1 MRLLIVSGYAVVLA
15 LLVVGTLVG
24 NVFGLGDGGRL
35 LLTLVEFVAGLLVLS
50 TVLAVLPRRMQQRV
64 AGAQPTSAMM
74 RRRVDR
80 LLVALGAIP
89 ARSARA
95 DIGALADGT
104 VLWARAVRIDG
115 PRPALGILLFE
126 APTGGQP
133 VLRWRQGRA
142 VQTIPA
148 PYELTE
154 PANIP
159 LTATARSLK
168 ATSTVWIGQAVNLQL
183 TAMDLEVLRHVVT
196 AAQRDVVE

>member
-1 MRLLIVSGYAVVLA
+1 MRLLIVAGYAAVLA

-35 LLTLVEFVAGLLVLS
+35 LLTLVEFVTGLLVLS
-50 TVLAVLPRRMQQRV
+50 IVMAALPRRMQQRV

-95 DIGALADGT
+95 DIAALADGT
-104 VLWARAVRIDG
+104 VLYARAVRIDG
-115 PRPALGILLFE
+115 LRPALGTLLFE
-126 APTGGQP
+126 APSGGQP
-133 VLRWRQGRA
+133 VLRWRQGMA
-142 VQTIPA
+142 VQTIPT

-154 PANIP
+154 LENIP
-159 LTATARSLK
+159 RTAIARSLK
-168 ATSTVWIGQAVNLQL
+168 ATSTVWIGDAVNVQL
-183 TAMDLEVLRHVVT
+183 TPMDLEVLRHVVT
-196 AAQRDVVE
+196 AA